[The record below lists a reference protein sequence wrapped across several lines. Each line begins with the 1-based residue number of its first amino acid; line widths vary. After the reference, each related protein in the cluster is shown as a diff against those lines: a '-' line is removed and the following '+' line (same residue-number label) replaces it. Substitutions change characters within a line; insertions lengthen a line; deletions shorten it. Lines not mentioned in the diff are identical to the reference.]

1 MNLFLSL
8 FAVGL
13 VTSIH
18 CVFMCGGLVLTYAV
32 KGTEDG
38 PWYRRLLPHLAY
50 QGSKI
55 LSYAIVALAL
65 GGLVA
70 LLGRAVD
77 ITPFRNWLMV
87 VAGFYMVLLGIGM
100 TGKVKALRYLT
111 PRPPRFLVSALSRER
126 KKANTDAAEGHASLA
141 TPISFGLL
149 TGLMPCAPLIAA
161 QASAMSS
168 GSPLLG
174 AWGMIGF
181 GLGTMPLMLLFGFT
195 SSLLSR
201 RFQAKLQIIAAIA
214 VVLFGV
220 VILNRGAMLVGSPV
234 TFDTIRVSI
243 VGGPV
248 VASQDASGFAKGAD
262 GVVEIPLTIENT
274 QFVPQTVSIPADTP
288 VRLVVDRKEA
298 NACSAQLSIPAA
310 KVLANL
316 KDNAVTVV
324 DVPAIAAGTYTLTC
338 GMGMMSGSLVVGAAG
353 ATGGGTSPLVVTLLL
368 VALAGGGYGVAR
380 LFRKDRA
387 PQALASANNA
397 GAKSSGKGGNPSAKS
412 KGHSK
417 QQPKITPSQKAV
429 ATRNSSTVANQGF
442 TLWGYQPVEILIA
455 VVLTVMAII
464 IGLASGGFFR

>member
-38 PWYRRLLPHLAY
+38 PWYRRLVPHLAY

-55 LSYAIVALAL
+55 LSYATVALIL

-87 VAGFYMVLLGIGM
+87 VAGLYMVLLGVGM

-111 PRPPRFLVSALSRER
+111 PRPPKFLITALSRNR
-126 KKANTDAAEGHASLA
+126 KKASTDAAEGHASLA

-161 QASAMSS
+161 QASAMAS

-174 AWGMIGF
+174 AWGMVGF
-181 GLGTMPLMLLFGFT
+181 GLGTMPLMLVFGFA

-201 RFQAKLQIIAAIA
+201 RFQDKLQIVAAIA
-214 VVLFGV
+214 VVIFGF

-234 TFDTIRVSI
+234 TFDTVRTAV

-248 VASQDASGFAKGAD
+248 VAPQDAGAFKKDAD
-262 GVVEIPLTIENT
+262 GVVEIPLTIENV
-274 QFVPQTVSIPADTP
+274 QFIPQTVSIPADTP

-298 NACSAQLSIPAA
+298 DACSDQISIPAA
-310 KVLANL
+310 DKLLVDLEP
-316 KDNAVTVV
+316 NAVTVV
-324 DVPAIAAGTYTLTC
+324 DVPAMAEGTYTLTC
-338 GMGMMSGSLVVGAAG
+338 GMGMMSGSLVVGGTAVAG
-353 ATGGGTSPLVVTLLL
+353 AGGTSPLIPALAV
-368 VALAGGGYGVAR
+368 VALAGGLYIVMR
-380 LFRKDRA
+380 RRSKRRA
-387 PQALASANNA
+387 LEATALAAKAS
-397 GAKSSGKGGNPSAKS
+397 AKSSAKGGKSAP
-412 KGHSK
+412 GV
-417 QQPKITPSQKAV
+417 AV
-429 ATRNSSTVANQGF
+429 GKDVPAVRPEGP
-442 TLWGYQPVEILIA
+442 TLWGYTPVEIVIA
-455 VVLTVMAII
+455 ASLVVMAII
-464 IGLASGGFFR
+464 IGLASGGYFH